1 MGAYNVPTKI
11 GSANDVST
19 IKMCIKQLKN
29 GVGGGLL
36 GKNINFTFLTGEDV
50 DLWCYCFDRDFRHTI
65 YDYICLFHF
74 KVYFILSAAMVC
86 LLNINTR
93 IHEMNQ

>member
-1 MGAYNVPTKI
+1 MFLQRLVQPTM
-11 GSANDVST
+11 SA
-19 IKMCIKQLKN
+19 QLRCASNNSKN

-74 KVYFILSAAMVC
+74 KVYLILSAAMVC